1 MLNSI
6 NASALGVF
14 SHLRLH
20 STREEHC
27 ICAVALENV
36 RNRMLEGIGKCL
48 GSERKKRPAFI
59 NTEKTLAVPM
69 TTKYKRPRNDHA
81 RSVPSLA
88 SPLRRHLLSLH
99 PAPQPTVH
107 NSIIASHSYYGSEF
121 PKSGGPKAF
130 RITSVPLSL
139 VALSAFQYNSQT
151 SVISVSTT

>member
-1 MLNSI
+1 MLNSVD
-6 NASALGVF
+6 ALALGVF
-14 SHLRLH
+14 SYLRLH

-27 ICAVALENV
+27 ICAVALENA
-36 RNRMLEGIGKCL
+36 RNRMSEGIGKCL
-48 GSERKKRPAFI
+48 SSGKKTRPAFI

-81 RSVPSLA
+81 RSVPSLV

-107 NSIIASHSYYGSEF
+107 NSIIVSHSYHGSEL

-130 RITSVPLSL
+130 RITSVPLLL
-139 VALSAFQYNSQT
+139 VALSAFQHSSQT
-151 SVISVSTT
+151 SVVSVSTT